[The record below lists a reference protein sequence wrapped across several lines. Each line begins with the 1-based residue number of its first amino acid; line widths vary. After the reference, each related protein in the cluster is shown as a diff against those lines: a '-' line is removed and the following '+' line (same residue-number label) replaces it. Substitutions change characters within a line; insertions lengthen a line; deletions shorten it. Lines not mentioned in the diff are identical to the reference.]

1 VCVAALLISTGDF
14 QQFQGVRHFQVL
26 RSQIQQDFNRNKYF
40 NPQEALEYGLVDR
53 VIKPPRTQALGVA

>member
-1 VCVAALLISTGDF
+1 M
-14 QQFQGVRHFQVL
+14 
-26 RSQIQQDFNRNKYF
+26 QIQQDFNRNKYF